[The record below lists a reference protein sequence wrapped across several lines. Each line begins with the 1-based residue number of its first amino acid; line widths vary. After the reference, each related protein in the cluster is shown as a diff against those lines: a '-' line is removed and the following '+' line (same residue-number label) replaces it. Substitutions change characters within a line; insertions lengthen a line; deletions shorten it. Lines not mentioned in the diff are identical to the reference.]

1 MDLNTPNDSLV
12 VSYLDLRKAV
22 GIIGIALPF
31 VLIIGKMAAQG
42 GGIQSSISNYY
53 YTAMR
58 DVFVG
63 SLCAIAVFLGA
74 YRGYGKIDHVA
85 GNLACVFALGVAL
98 FPTAPINATPDQI
111 AFGQLHITFA
121 ALLFLTLAFFA
132 LFLFRKTSPNKPPT
146 PQKLLRNKIYAIC
159 GTVIVLCV
167 VLALSLNFFPPTV
180 PIFKLSP
187 LFWLEAIA
195 IFSFGISWLVKGEA
209 VLKD

>member
-1 MDLNTPNDSLV
+1 MDLNTPNNSLV

-22 GIIGIALPF
+22 GIIGMALPF
-31 VLIIGKMAAQG
+31 VLIIGKMAAEG

-53 YTAMR
+53 HTAMR

-74 YRGYGKIDHVA
+74 YRGYGRIDNIA

-98 FPTAPINATPDQI
+98 FPTVPINPSEYQI
-111 AFGQLHITFA
+111 AIGQLHITFA
-121 ALLFLTLAFFA
+121 ALLFLILAFFA
-132 LFLFRKTSPNKPPT
+132 LFLFRKTTPNKRPT

-159 GTVIVLCV
+159 GSIIVVCV
-167 VLALSLNFFPPTV
+167 LLALSLNLLPLTS

-187 LFWLEAIA
+187 LFWLESLA
-195 IFSFGISWLVKGEA
+195 IFSFGVSWLVKGEA